1 MFSSTTPEALV
12 VGYGKRFQQ
21 ESRRAIFVD
30 MTFRHLPRPEE
41 VSSPM
46 LVLGAEQDGVFTV
59 DEVQATARA
68 YQTEAEIFPG
78 IGHDMML
85 EPGWQ
90 AVAEHIASWLN
101 STLTPPRS

>member
-1 MFSSTTPEALV
+1 
-12 VGYGKRFQQ
+12 
-21 ESRRAIFVD
+21 
-30 MTFRHLPRPEE
+30 
-41 VSSPM
+41 M

-101 STLTPPRS
+101 STLTPRAKLMVAVAASSLSSPRWMSTWTTTDRLPVRRILATARGTDL